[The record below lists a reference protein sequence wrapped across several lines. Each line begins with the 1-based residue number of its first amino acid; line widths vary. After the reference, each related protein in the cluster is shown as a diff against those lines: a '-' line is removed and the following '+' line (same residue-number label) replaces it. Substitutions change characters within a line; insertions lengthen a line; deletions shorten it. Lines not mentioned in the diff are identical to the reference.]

1 MKMVKT
7 ETQDHR
13 LGELGRTDTQSKRQS
28 IFSGPPTFGK
38 FNTTKLFSP
47 QAPGRESEAT
57 KIREPDDAG
66 HFEFSPLH
74 PSNLKNGTK
83 NLSEK
88 TRSTILGTPSVKSL
102 QKNSK
107 HETPTQLIQD
117 QRAIF

>member
-13 LGELGRTDTQSKRQS
+13 LGELGRTDTQSKRPR
-28 IFSGPPTFGK
+28 IFSGSHTSGK
-38 FNTTKLFSP
+38 FNTPKLFSS
-47 QAPGRESEAT
+47 QTPGRESEAT
-57 KIREPDDAG
+57 KIREPEDGG

-74 PSNLKNGTK
+74 PSNLKNGAK